1 MRVLLTGATGYVGS
15 YIARQLIEDGHQVG
29 ALTRRQV
36 HEIELPFTAV
46 HSLDMRS
53 TIDWKEILAPY
64 DALIHN
70 ALIWRDADDETGED
84 DFASTV
90 RILDAA
96 RSSNLRQIL
105 YTSSAAV
112 HRPFTGVIRESSP
125 IDPDSAY
132 GRLKWRTEQVLKQQ
146 LDGSGIAISIIRPTA
161 VVGNPLIPGGN
172 LVTER
177 TLVQMVALAKA
188 GEPISVESSSKRYF
202 TPVADLAKVYSQALN
217 HPVDYDS
224 VLAVADEPIAWS
236 SIAEWVTQ
244 ECSSTSQIV
253 PSSESSYHD
262 HQFDT
267 SKLKNRFGIVMNAET
282 AVRET
287 IRYLIGIP

>member
-177 TLVQMVALAKA
+177 TLVQMVALAKV

>member
-1 MRVLLTGATGYVGS
+1 MRVLLTGASGYVGS

-36 HEIELPFTAV
+36 DEIELPFTAV

-84 DFASTV
+84 DLVHSCNL
-90 RILDAA
+90 LDAA
-96 RSSNLRQIL
+96 TETKIGQIL
-105 YTSSAAV
+105 YTSSAAI
-112 HRPFTGVIRESSP
+112 HRPFTGLIHEDSP
-125 IDPDSAY
+125 ISPDSDY
-132 GRLKWRTEQVLKQQ
+132 GRLKWRTEQHLKKMA
-146 LDGSGIAISIIRPTA
+146 LGTSTAVTIIRPTA

-177 TLVQMVALAKA
+177 SLVQMVALAKA
-188 GEPISVESSSKRYF
+188 GEPILVESGSKRYF
-202 TPVADLAKVYSQALN
+202 TPVAELAKVYSEALN

-287 IRYLIGIP
+287 IRCLIGIP

>member
-64 DALIHN
+64 DGLIHN
-70 ALIWRDADDETGED
+70 ALIWRDADDETGLD

-90 RILDAA
+90 RLLDAA

-146 LDGSGIAISIIRPTA
+146 LDGSGIAIAIIRPTA

-177 TLVQMVALAKA
+177 SLVQMVALAKA

-202 TPVADLAKVYSQALN
+202 TPVADLAKVYSEALN

-253 PSSESSYHD
+253 PFSESTYHD

-267 SKLKNRFGIVMNAET
+267 SKLKNRFGVVMNAEP

-287 IRYLIGIP
+287 VRYLIGIP